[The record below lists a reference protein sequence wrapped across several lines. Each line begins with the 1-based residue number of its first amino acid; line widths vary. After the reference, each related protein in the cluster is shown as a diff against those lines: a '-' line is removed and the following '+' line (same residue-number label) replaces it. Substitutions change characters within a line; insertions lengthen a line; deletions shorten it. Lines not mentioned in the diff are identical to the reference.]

1 MIGWPVAVNR
11 RTIMKSIAEQ
21 QQEYLARPDVRTMPL
36 SEAELKEAED
46 FDVDWQ
52 AGRITGAP
60 PIISPNPELLI
71 KFFMLGNYIVCR
83 EGFISGIQTLRPIF
97 SQVPGPVE
105 EAKSSWTPDNEYL
118 RTHGL
123 QPVEQRHAV
132 TVENEKQAESASDRM
147 HKLAKEG
154 ARKLDFQSRMFGIEK
169 VRMNS
174 SMPGLISWSATHRE
188 RIRQYEA
195 LRPDFP
201 EFVKYIDQ
209 AIAKEKAA

>member
-1 MIGWPVAVNR
+1 MR
-11 RTIMKSIAEQ
+11 SIAEQ

-36 SEAELKEAED
+36 SQAELKEAED

-60 PIISPNPELLI
+60 PIISPNPDLLI

-83 EGFISGIQTLRPIF
+83 DGFLTAIQTLRPIF

-105 EAKSSWTPDNEYL
+105 ESKPYNPDNDYL
-118 RTHGL
+118 KLHGL
-123 QPVEQRHAV
+123 QHVAQRHAV
-132 TVENEKQAESASDRM
+132 AAENEKQADSAADRM
-147 HKLAKEG
+147 QKLAREG
-154 ARKLDFQSRMFGIEK
+154 ARKLDFQSKMFGIEK
-169 VRMNS
+169 VRVNA
-174 SMPGLISWSATHRE
+174 PGMVGYISWSATHRE
-188 RIRQYEA
+188 RVRLYES
-195 LRPDFP
+195 LRGEFP